1 MDTGRRL
8 CALERKVEGLREQEA
23 ALHDCLVEAGLL
35 HYTAFQARLHR
46 RHFAAMSKLYPFTPV
61 GSLLTLLQRDELVL
75 HIARTAGLPAAW
87 AMGVTSL
94 QLHGQCFSAENKRHG
109 ADHLFPKRLCV
120 WGGFDEGTDT
130 TLRSCERLGQG
141 RWDSLP
147 EMSEQRS
154 GAAATAIANV
164 AYVCGGRDG
173 AHALNSVER
182 FDPFKGG
189 WETLP
194 PMAERRIAAA
204 VGTIAGLLYVAGG
217 HDGTQHLKSGEV
229 FDPRMG
235 RWDPLPPMREQRA
248 SAGAAVV
255 GTCLYVCGGQDG
267 HSTALN
273 TVFCFKAQRQ
283 SWENDADH
291 SNQWVEATPMT
302 TRRVGAAAAA
312 ANGILYVCGGRDGTG
327 PGTSV
332 LKSAEQFDPETGI
345 WTSLAEMSERR
356 YGAVAVSVDDQLH
369 VCGGYNGDQALSSV
383 ERYDPDRDQWDVL
396 PDMDARRA
404 GAAVVALRF

>member
-1 MDTGRRL
+1 MDTDHRL
-8 CALERKVEGLREQEA
+8 RALEIKVEGLREQDEA
-23 ALHDCLVEAGLL
+23 LQDCLVEAGFL
-35 HYTAFQARLHR
+35 HQTAFQARLHK
-46 RHFAAMSKLYPFTPV
+46 RHFAAALKRHPFTPA
-61 GSLLTLLQRDELVL
+61 GSLLTLLRVDELSYHV
-75 HIARTAGLPAAW
+75 ARISGLPAAC
-87 AMGVTSL
+87 ALGATSRIA
-94 QLHGQCFSAENKRHG
+94 AEALNRAAQH
-109 ADHLFPKRLCV
+109 AEYLFPKRLCV
-120 WGGFDEGTDT
+120 WGGYDGGTDT

-154 GAAATAIANV
+154 GAAAAAIANV

-182 FDPFKGG
+182 FDPSRTC

-204 VGTIAGLLYVAGG
+204 VGTISGLLYVAGG

-235 RWDPLPPMREQRA
+235 RWDPLPPMKEQRA

-273 TVFCFKAQRQ
+273 TVFCFEALRY
-283 SWENDADH
+283 SWDNET
-291 SNQWVEATPMT
+291 TPMT

-312 ANGILYVCGGRDGTG
+312 ANGFLYVCGGRDGTG

-332 LKSAEQFDPETGI
+332 LKSAEKFDPATGT
-345 WTSLAEMSERR
+345 WTILAEMSERR
-356 YGAVAVSVDDQLH
+356 YGAVAVSVEGHLH

-383 ERYDPDRDQWDVL
+383 ERYDALRDEWDVL
-396 PDMDARRA
+396 PDMAARRA